1 MDDITIGVTE
11 YVNNI
16 LVSAQP
22 NDQTI
27 DITVTE
33 TVETVLLDVSTT
45 VQEVTVTATQNVIV
59 ENITVD
65 YVNNE
70 NNIDINVTDGTQ
82 DVTLNV
88 TPTLVEINILRSG
101 GEVNILQFN
110 TLADFPATGSSD
122 YFYLAK
128 DTNKLYRWTGSA
140 YAEISATANAR
151 WGQIIGTLSEQT
163 DLQNALN
170 LKAPINSPTFTGTV
184 SGITKAMVGLA
195 QVDNTSDLD
204 KPISTAT
211 QTALNNKQPL
221 DGDLTSIAALSGT
234 FGLLKKTAN
243 NSYTIDTN
251 AYLTG
256 ITSSDVTTALGFTPE
271 NVANKGIANGYASL
285 NEDGK
290 VPSSQLPSYVDD
302 VIEVSSFGTLPTT
315 GETGKI
321 YITLDT
327 NKIYRWSGSVY
338 VEVSSS
344 AAVWGGITGTLSA
357 QTDLQNALNAKE
369 NTITAGT
376 TAQYYRG
383 DKSFQTLDTS
393 VVPEGSN
400 LYFTDARVNANG
412 NVTANTAA
420 RHNAVTL
427 GTANGLSLSTQ
438 VLSLGLSS
446 GSTTGALSSTD
457 WTTFNNKYPASNP
470 NGYTSNVGTVTSVA
484 MTVPSAF
491 SVSGS
496 PITSS
501 GTLAVTATGDTT
513 QYIAG
518 DGSLVTFPTIGT
530 AGTLTREVR
539 NTTGATLTKG
549 TVVYISG
556 ATGNKPTVSKAIATG
571 DSTSAQTFGLVQ
583 ADIAA
588 NANGNVV
595 CVGDLTGLNTS
606 AFNEGD
612 QLYLSSTTAGT
623 YTTTKQLAPNHLVYI
638 GVVTRSHPTLGQI
651 EVNIQN
657 GYELYELHDV
667 SITSEVNNQGL
678 FYEAS
683 TDLWKNKSIATVLG
697 YTPANGADYM
707 ALTGSQSIAGQ
718 KTFTGYGLFENGVY
732 LKQGGGLSGIAG
744 YNLIDANTTSIIMAL
759 PDLVGAAH
767 FDLSGLTTFR
777 YYNLPNA
784 SGTFALL
791 SDIPSLA
798 GYVATTGNQSIAGD
812 KTFSG
817 AVINDGDLY
826 IKQDGTYSP
835 KTGYVS
841 LFAGAT
847 NELNYNFGNSNTN
860 QTLTFS
866 TTSRNYTFPNATG
879 TLALTS
885 DLHNAVTLGTANGLS
900 LSTQTLS
907 LGLAST
913 SATGA
918 LSSTDWNTFNGKQN
932 ALTNPVTG
940 TGTTSYLPKFT
951 GASALGNSILYD
963 TGSVLLVGA
972 TSASDSQSKLELVGA
987 GPVGL
992 KIISSAANGNNTF
1005 LSIQASKEW
1014 RLLTN
1019 RGDISGNQGD
1029 LIIRNNTD
1037 GINHIILNQGG
1048 STTFAASVSATSFN
1062 LGNGQFLRLTRNTGA
1077 LQYDAFGIVSGTDNT
1092 RLIST
1097 GDFDVVNGALASQFK
1112 INSAGNVGINATTI
1126 SQNFAGYTH
1135 LDIGNATNGGILL
1148 FSNGTGTNYGYING
1162 ASSGVNIRSVT
1173 GNTTFANHTGGNS
1186 VTILGSNGRV
1196 GIGMG
1201 DPTRLFSVLGGEGN
1215 GILVNGFNGVVS
1227 LPSNG
1232 LSLNTGYNVGYITNY
1247 TTAGALADL
1256 YYSASKHIFVEGPV
1270 LVNTSGSA
1278 ASVFKLQVGD
1288 GTTDSRGFFQPNNP
1302 FSIGLANGGS
1312 SAWYIGVNAQTAAN
1326 GLQFYSNE
1334 IGGAAMTI
1342 TTTTRVGI
1350 GTSTP
1355 GVRFVNSGAPLASIP
1370 TLGSGTIGA
1379 NAILSSNGFYGLYT
1393 GVSSEGWV
1401 WQQVQRNDAGTAV
1414 YSLVLQPSGGSVLI
1428 GQTTASGS
1436 SNGIYFRPGIESG
1449 FIVTNDIAL
1458 QLGRLGS
1465 TGDIQSF
1472 YTGTTRVGTISVSGS
1487 ATSYNT
1493 TSDYRLKQDL
1503 KSFNGLEVV
1512 NKINAYDYEWK
1523 ADNTRSFGVLAHEL
1537 AEVLPYAVMGV
1548 KDGETMQGVDYSKIV
1563 PVMVQAIKDL
1573 KKELDILKNK

>member
-140 YAEISATANAR
+140 YAEISATANAV

-211 QTALNNKQPL
+211 QSALNNKQPL

-251 AYLTG
+251 TYLTG

-271 NVANKGIANGYASL
+271 NIANKGIANGYASL
-285 NEDGK
+285 NGDGK

-302 VIEVSSFGTLPTT
+302 VIEVANYGSLPST

-357 QTDLQNALNAKE
+357 QTDLQSALNAKE

-383 DKSFQTLDTS
+383 DKTFQTLDTS

-446 GSTTGALSSTD
+446 SSTTGALSSTD

-496 PITSS
+496 PITRS
-501 GTLAVTATGDTT
+501 GTLSVTATGDTT

-518 DGSLVTFPTIGT
+518 DGSLVTFPTMST
-530 AGTLTREVR
+530 AGTLIREVR

-583 ADIAA
+583 ADIAN

-595 CVGDLTGLNTS
+595 CVGDLTGLDTS
-606 AFNEGD
+606 AFTEGV

-638 GVVTRSHPTLGQI
+638 GVVTRAHPTLGQI

-707 ALTGSQSIAGQ
+707 ALTGNQSIAGT
-718 KTFTGYGLFENGVY
+718 KTFTGFGLFDNTIFI
-732 LKQGGGLSGIAG
+732 KQDSSVSFLAG
-744 YNLIDANTTSIIMAL
+744 YNSIDSDATGIIFSLPAGNMAKFILTS
-759 PDLVGAAH
+759 
-767 FDLSGLTTFR
+767 LSASRDYT
-777 YYNLPNA
+777 LPNA
-784 SGTFALL
+784 SGTIALT

-798 GYVATTGNQSIAGD
+798 GYVATTGTQSIGGT
-812 KTFSG
+812 KTFTSYTLFDQD
-817 AVINDGDLY
+817 IYL
-826 IKQDGTYSP
+826 KHDGTLSGFPGYS
-835 KTGYVS
+835 TI
-841 LFAGAT
+841 AA
-847 NELNYNFGNSNTN
+847 
-860 QTLTFS
+860 
-866 TTSRNYTFPNATG
+866 NATSIIFG
-879 TLALTS
+879 LPDLVSVANFDISALTAQRYYNLPDANGIIALTS
-885 DLHNAVTLGTANGLS
+885 QLHNAVTIGTANGLS

-940 TGTTSYLPKFT
+940 TGTSSYIPKFT
-951 GASALGNSILYD
+951 GTSALGNSILYD

-972 TSASDSQSKLELVGA
+972 TSASDSQSKLELVSA
-987 GPVGL
+987 GPTGL
-992 KIISSAANGNNTF
+992 KIISLAANGNNTF

-1014 RLLTN
+1014 RFLTN

-1048 STTFAASVSATSFN
+1048 STTFGGAVTGTSFN

-1077 LQYDAFGIVSGTDNT
+1077 LQYDAFGIVAGTDNT

-1135 LDIGNATNGGILL
+1135 LDIGNATNGGVVL
-1148 FSNGTGTNYGYING
+1148 FSNGTGTSYGYING

-1173 GNTTFANHTGGNS
+1173 GNTTFANALGGNS

-1201 DPTRLFSVLGGEGN
+1201 GPTRLLSVLGGDGN
-1215 GILVNGFNGVVS
+1215 GILVNAFNGVVT

-1247 TTAGALADL
+1247 TGAGALADL
-1256 YYSASKHIFVEGPV
+1256 YYSASKHIFIEGPV

-1288 GTTDSRGFFQPNNP
+1288 GTTDSRAFFNPNNP
-1302 FSIGLANGGS
+1302 FSIGLANGTS
-1312 SAWYIGVNAQTAAN
+1312 SAWYIGVNSATTAN
-1326 GLQFYSNE
+1326 GLQF
-1334 IGGAAMTI
+1334 
-1342 TTTTRVGI
+1342 
-1350 GTSTP
+1350 
-1355 GVRFVNSGAPLASIP
+1355 LC
-1370 TLGSGTIGA
+1370 
-1379 NAILSSNGFYGLYT
+1379 
-1393 GVSSEGWV
+1393 
-1401 WQQVQRNDAGTAV
+1401 
-1414 YSLVLQPSGGSVLI
+1414 
-1428 GQTTASGS
+1428 
-1436 SNGIYFRPGIESG
+1436 
-1449 FIVTNDIAL
+1449 
-1458 QLGRLGS
+1458 
-1465 TGDIQSF
+1465 
-1472 YTGTTRVGTISVSGS
+1472 
-1487 ATSYNT
+1487 
-1493 TSDYRLKQDL
+1493 K
-1503 KSFNGLEVV
+1503 
-1512 NKINAYDYEWK
+1512 
-1523 ADNTRSFGVLAHEL
+1523 
-1537 AEVLPYAVMGV
+1537 
-1548 KDGETMQGVDYSKIV
+1548 
-1563 PVMVQAIKDL
+1563 
-1573 KKELDILKNK
+1573 